1 MIRPLIIV
9 VNLIIVMIFK
19 LFVGNPSAE
28 VKAPSSVKAGEAFL
42 VEVNISTNGETD
54 FMRYSMDFPAGWTVE
69 KVEAAGASYKF
80 DKQTVKFLWSRVGEQ
95 KELNISFKVTPPADA
110 SGDFTFNNKLSH
122 TVDNLPA
129 NIELTPMKV
138 TVVSGG
144 TTSPVAKIDSTAK
157 PIVIIDIERS
167 VPSEEVTNVFVVNL
181 VINKEDL
188 TSFGKIEDTLP
199 AGFTAKMVKAD
210 GADFKF
216 ENGVV
221 KFSWFVLPAKHTLNI
236 QYRVT
241 VDPDVQGNQ
250 IINGHFSYV
259 ENETGKIYTIVPST
273 VKVKAKE
280 VIPVVTKEPD
290 PVVTKEPDP
299 VVTKEPDPVV
309 TKQPD
314 PVVTK
319 EPDPVVTKEPDPV
332 VTKEPDPVVTKTV
345 TDPTS
350 NPSTGVSYSVQI
362 AAMTR
367 MVPTSYY
374 KNTFHLSGT
383 INTEQI
389 GGLNK
394 YTTGSFT
401 TYQNAH
407 DSREEIRGKGV
418 SDAFV
423 TAYNSGKR
431 ITVQEALM
439 ITSQK
444 WVQ

>member
-42 VEVNISTNGETD
+42 VEVTVSTNGETD

-69 KVEAAGASYKF
+69 KVETAGASFKF
-80 DKQTVKFLWSRVGEQ
+80 DKQVAKFLWSRVGEQ
-95 KELNISFKVTPPADA
+95 KELKISYKVTPPADA
-110 SGDFTFNNKLSH
+110 SGDFSLNNKLSH

-129 NIELTPMKV
+129 NIELTPLKV
-138 TVVSGG
+138 TVVPATGN
-144 TTSPVAKIDSTAK
+144 TTASTEKTTADSTAK
-157 PIVIIDIERS
+157 PSVVVTIERG
-167 VPSEEVTNVFVVNL
+167 VPTGEVETVFVVDL
-181 VINKEDL
+181 VLNKEDL
-188 TSFGKIEDTLP
+188 TSFGKIEDSLP
-199 AGFTAKMVKAD
+199 SGFSAKLVKAD

-216 ENGVV
+216 ENNVV
-221 KFSWFVLPAKHTLNI
+221 KFSWFVLPPKHTLNV

-241 VDPDVQGNQ
+241 VDPSVQGDQ
-250 IINGHFSYV
+250 VISGHFSYV
-259 ENETGKIYTIVPST
+259 ENETGKLYTIAPST
-273 VKVKAKE
+273 IKIKEKVAAKE
-280 VIPVVTKEPD
+280 PDQVVTKQPDQVVTKEPD
-290 PVVTKEPDP
+290 QI
-299 VVTKEPDPVV
+299 V

-314 PVVTK
+314 QVVAKQADTTSAK
-319 EPDPVVTKEPDPV
+319 EPNPVIA
-332 VTKEPDPVVTKTV
+332 KTV

-350 NPSTGVSYSVQI
+350 TASTGVTYSVQI

-367 MVPTSYY
+367 LVPTSYY
-374 KNTFHLSGT
+374 TKTFHLSGT
-383 INTEQI
+383 INTEQV

-394 YTTGSFT
+394 YTTGSFP
-401 TYQNAH
+401 TYQAAH
-407 DSREEIRGKGV
+407 DHRQEVRGQGV